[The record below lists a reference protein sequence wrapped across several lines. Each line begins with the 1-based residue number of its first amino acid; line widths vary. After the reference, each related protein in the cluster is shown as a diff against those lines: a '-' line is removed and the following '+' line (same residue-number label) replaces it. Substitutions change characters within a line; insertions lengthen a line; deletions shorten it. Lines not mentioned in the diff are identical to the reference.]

1 MVSFHSSTAI
11 SHPPFAVIE
20 HTTLLKLARDY
31 AARKAIE
38 QSSLKAIVLTGSVAR
53 GEPPLG
59 DAVDLDIL
67 LISDYP
73 PELPNEIIRLSDYV
87 FVDAVH
93 ISTSVYTDRKAIR
106 THHFIGSAL
115 NDALIL
121 YDPRHYFDILQA
133 AIRAPYNRADHI
145 YARARSAYNAAMQVF
160 DHISQYRE
168 DTPDSLSFDLLHDL
182 RQTLYLAAHT
192 LLPLVSQTQ
201 SQSVGARKLMVRF
214 EAAARELNPN
224 LYPQFLES
232 LGVQDVEAKA
242 VEGLLPEWVALYKA
256 AAQRGEGDLLIHPFK
271 RGYYDRGFR
280 ALIAEGHA
288 INILWLLEET
298 FSACARRLDPLP
310 EAWLKFCR
318 LTHKSNGEEFS
329 ERVRAAESFLSEID
343 HTLNQWADQE
353 SVER

>member
-1 MVSFHSSTAI
+1 M
-11 SHPPFAVIE
+11 IE
-20 HTTLLKLARDY
+20 HSTLLKLARDY
-31 AARKAIE
+31 AARKASE

-73 PELPNEIIRLSDYV
+73 PETAHEIVRLSDYV
-87 FVDAVH
+87 FVDATH
-93 ISTSVYTDRKAIR
+93 IPTSDYADRKAIR
-106 THHFIGSAL
+106 TQHFVGSAL

-145 YARARSAYNAAMQVF
+145 YARARSAYDAAMQVF

-168 DTPDSLSFDLLHDL
+168 DPPPDPLSFDLLHDL

-224 LYPQFLES
+224 LYSQLLES
-232 LGVQDVEAKA
+232 LGVHDVDSKA
-242 VEGLLPEWVALYKA
+242 VEGLLNEWVALYKA
-256 AAQRGEGDLLIHPFK
+256 ASQRGSGDPLIHPFK

-280 ALIAEGHA
+280 ALITEGHA
-288 INILWLLEET
+288 INTLWLLEET
-298 FSACARRLDPLP
+298 LSACVCGLDPLP
-310 EAWLKFCR
+310 NAWFNFCR
-318 LTHKSNGEEFS
+318 LTHKSNGAEFS
-329 ERVRAAESFLSEID
+329 ERVRVAESFLSEID
-343 HTLNQWADQE
+343 QTLNRWADQE

>member
-1 MVSFHSSTAI
+1 
-11 SHPPFAVIE
+11 VIE
-20 HTTLLKLARDY
+20 HSTLLKLARDY
-31 AARKAIE
+31 AARKASE
-38 QSSLKAIVLTGSVAR
+38 QPSLKAIVLTGSVAR

-67 LISDYP
+67 LIGDYP
-73 PELPNEIIRLSDYV
+73 PEPPHEIVRLSDYV
-87 FVDAVH
+87 FVDATH
-93 ISTSVYTDRKAIR
+93 IPTSDYADRKAIR
-106 THHFIGSAL
+106 THHFTGSAL

-160 DHISQYRE
+160 DRLSLYRE
-168 DTPDSLSFDLLHDL
+168 DPPPDPLSFDLLHDL
-182 RQTLYLAAHT
+182 RQTLYLAANT

-201 SQSVGARKLMVRF
+201 SQSAGARKLMVRF
-214 EAAARELNPN
+214 EAAARESNPN
-224 LYPQFLES
+224 LYSQFLES
-232 LGVQDVEAKA
+232 LGVHDVDSNA
-242 VEGLLPEWVALYKA
+242 VEGLLHDWVALYKA
-256 AAQRGEGDLLIHPFK
+256 ASQRGSDDRLIHPFK

-298 FSACARRLDPLP
+298 LSACARRLDPLP
-310 EAWLKFCR
+310 EAWLNFCC
-318 LTHKSNGEEFS
+318 LTHKSNGAEFS
-329 ERVRAAESFLSEID
+329 ERVRATESFLSEID
-343 HTLNQWADQE
+343 QTLNHWADQE

>member
-1 MVSFHSSTAI
+1 MVSFHLALGNLLY
-11 SHPPFAVIE
+11 AMIE
-20 HTTLLKLARDY
+20 HSTLLKLARDY
-31 AARKAIE
+31 ATRKSNE
-38 QSSLKAIVLTGSVAR
+38 QASLKAIVLIGSVAR

-67 LISDYP
+67 VIGDYL
-73 PELPNEIIRLSDYV
+73 PESPNEIVRLSDYV
-87 FVDAVH
+87 FIDATH
-93 ISTSVYTDRKAIR
+93 IPTSAYVDRKAIR
-106 THHFIGSAL
+106 THHFSGSAL

-160 DHISQYRE
+160 DHISLYRDE
-168 DTPDSLSFDLLHDL
+168 LSPEPLSFDLLHDL
-182 RQTLYLAAHT
+182 RQTLYLAANT

-201 SQSVGARKLMVRF
+201 SQSAGARKLMVRF
-214 EAAARELNPN
+214 EAAARELNPK
-224 LYPQFLES
+224 LYLGFLES
-232 LGVQDVEAKA
+232 LGVHDLDPKA
-242 VEGLLPEWVALYKA
+242 VEGLLNEWVALYKA
-256 AAQRGEGDLLIHPFK
+256 ASLRGSDDLLIHPFK

-288 INILWLLEET
+288 INTLWLLEET
-298 FSACARRLDPLP
+298 LSACACGLDPLP
-310 EAWLKFCR
+310 EAWLHFCR
-318 LTHKSNGEEFS
+318 LTHKSSGAEFS

-343 HTLNQWADQE
+343 QTLNQWADQE